1 MKNMRAMAM
10 LCGLV
15 LLAAFAAYVAVNKTI
30 DVPLTQA
37 GPVVRVTMER
47 GQGSG
52 VHIGRGYI
60 LTAAHVIGKETT
72 AKIVDDRGIT
82 RKGEV
87 LWVNTVYDVALV
99 RIERTSRL
107 SFSPLACGDI
117 PEGTSLVARGSPLGV
132 EFISF
137 RGWLSGKTRS
147 MGPWKSVVVMDISG
161 GPGISGGPVYDAKN
175 RVIAIFVGARIAPVG
190 MGGSYVGMSF
200 GVPSSV
206 ICDLMARGV

>member
-1 MKNMRAMAM
+1 MKNMRAMAV

-37 GPVVRVTMER
+37 GAVVRVTMER

-72 AKIVDDRGIT
+72 AKIVDDRGTT

-107 SFSPLACGDI
+107 SFSPLACDDI

-161 GPGISGGPVYDAKN
+161 GPGISGGPVYDAKG
-175 RVIAIFVGARIAPVG
+175 RVVAIFVGARLAPVG
-190 MGGSYVGMSF
+190 MGGSYVGISF
-200 GVPSSV
+200 GVPSSA
-206 ICDLMARGV
+206 ICALMARGI